1 MPQPNLMSKNK
12 FERLFYYKIRFT
24 DLFLIKVIYFVKK
37 CTANLKK
44 KIVIVSLNEFG

>member
-12 FERLFYYKIRFT
+12 NRFT